1 MRRNHPPLISKAIP
15 VREAFSGPL
24 YLSSRDLTKS
34 HDTRVSLA
42 FGNRQISRKCSSD
55 CLLLFVELCEQN
67 STNAWNFNGQ
77 IGVCCADSESLNII
91 PKMSTRNNLCKN
103 FAFSIQSDQ
112 TDSADGQP
120 PQTPHTADC
129 ISKIQAIQRDVL
141 ELMCAVEQF
150 GGERG
155 DKEYMYLDEMLT
167 RNLLKLDTIDTNGKE
182 SIRLARKEAIKC
194 IQASI
199 AVLDAKGSLRLNE
212 SQAEAADGD
221 AALAAASTDNSNQNN
236 EAEMAEA
243 GEPDEA
249 MAVNAGTEPI
259 DGIADAVL
267 DMPEDVQQIVEK
279 ICIDDKSKDAGSEHK
294 SEQVA
299 MVE

>member
-1 MRRNHPPLISKAIP
+1 
-15 VREAFSGPL
+15 
-24 YLSSRDLTKS
+24 
-34 HDTRVSLA
+34 
-42 FGNRQISRKCSSD
+42 
-55 CLLLFVELCEQN
+55 
-67 STNAWNFNGQ
+67 
-77 IGVCCADSESLNII
+77 
-91 PKMSTRNNLCKN
+91 
-103 FAFSIQSDQ
+103 
-112 TDSADGQP
+112 
-120 PQTPHTADC
+120 
-129 ISKIQAIQRDVL
+129 
-141 ELMCAVEQF
+141 MCAVEQF

-221 AALAAASTDNSNQNN
+221 AAHTDNSNQNN
-236 EAEMAEA
+236 ESEMAEA

-249 MAVNAGTEPI
+249 MAVNSGTEPI
-259 DGIADAVL
+259 DGTAEAVL